1 MKSLPKSANR
11 LIQEFSRLPGIGRK
25 TAQRLTFHILKTDM
39 ERVSDLSKALI
50 NVKERVNNCRICFG
64 ITEQNICTICEDP
77 DRNENIICVVEN
89 SFDIIIFEKTNGFQ
103 GKYHVLGGSLSPLDG
118 IGPEELNIE
127 SLLKRVNDGMEVVLA
142 TNSNVEGETTA
153 LYLRKILSNKQIVLS
168 RLARGIPIGS
178 DLGYM
183 DSATLVRAMEGRTSV

>member
-11 LIQEFSRLPGIGRK
+11 LIQEFSNLPGIGRK
-25 TAQRLTFHILKTDM
+25 TAQRLTFHILKTDS
-39 ERVSDLSKALI
+39 ERVSELSKALLNI
-50 NVKERVNNCRICFG
+50 KERVHNCKICYG
-64 ITEQNICTICEDP
+64 ITEEIICSICKDP
-77 DRNENIICVVEN
+77 NRDKNVICVVEN
-89 SFDIIIFEKTNGFQ
+89 SYDIIIFEKTNGFQ
-103 GKYHVLGGSLSPLDG
+103 GNYHVLGGTLSPLDG
-118 IGPEELNIE
+118 IGPEELNVE

-153 LYLRKILSNKQIVLS
+153 LYLTKILSKKQIVLS

-183 DSATLVRAMEGRTSV
+183 DSATLIRAMEDRTSV

>member
-11 LIQEFSRLPGIGRK
+11 LIQEFSNLPGIGRK
-25 TAQRLTFHILKTDM
+25 TAQRLTFHILKSDA
-39 ERVSDLSKALI
+39 ESVSELSKALI
-50 NVKERVNNCRICFG
+50 HVKEKVHNCTICNG
-64 ITEQNICTICEDP
+64 ITEQSICSICEDA
-77 DRNENIICVVEN
+77 DRDENIICVVEN
-89 SFDIIIFEKTNGFQ
+89 SYDIIVFEKTNGFR
-103 GKYHVLGGSLSPLDG
+103 GKYHVLGGTLSPLDG
-118 IGPEELNIE
+118 IGPDELSID

-153 LYLRKILSNKQIVLS
+153 LYLTKILSKKKIVLS